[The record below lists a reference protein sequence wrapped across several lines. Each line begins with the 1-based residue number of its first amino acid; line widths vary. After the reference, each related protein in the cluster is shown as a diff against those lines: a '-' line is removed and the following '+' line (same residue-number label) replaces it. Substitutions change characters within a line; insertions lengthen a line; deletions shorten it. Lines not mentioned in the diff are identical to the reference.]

1 MTEHA
6 EERDGIVSV
15 DHLRKAGAEAF
26 PGALAAKTLYPDSQF
41 EVVLVRGP
49 NARNDF
55 HVNPYDELFLQVEG
69 TIRVDTREPRAGLRR
84 NLVHEGEL
92 FVVPAGTAHSPLRPE
107 GTWGLV
113 VEIRRR
119 PGDTE
124 AVEWYCDRCDAL
136 IERMTMESS
145 QMIESLMPL
154 LNAFQDSA
162 ERRTCRSCG
171 TVLAKPGPFVLDESA

>member
-1 MTEHA
+1 MTEQA
-6 EERDGIVSV
+6 EEREGIVSV
-15 DHLRKAGAEAF
+15 DRLRSAGAEAF
-26 PGALAAKTLYPDSQF
+26 PGALAAKALYPDSQF

-49 NARNDF
+49 NSRNDF

-69 TIRVDTREPRAGLRR
+69 TIRVDTREGAGAVRR

-92 FVVPAGTAHSPLRPE
+92 FVVPAGTAHSPLRPA

-119 PGDTE
+119 PGDVE

-136 IERMTMESS
+136 IERVTMESS

-154 LNAFQDSA
+154 LKEFQASED
-162 ERRTCRSCG
+162 RRTCRACG
-171 TVLAKPGPFVLDESA
+171 SVLAVPGPFVLDGTA